1 MENYLNTNEF
11 IITLILVIEEK
22 SNLIPSIFP
31 LSDISGFITS
41 I

>member
-1 MENYLNTNEF
+1 MENHLNTNEF
-11 IITLILVIEEK
+11 IITLKLVIEK
-22 SNLIPSIFP
+22 RSNLIPSIIP